1 MGKVDVQVSPD
12 ALEIWVRNKRKW
24 ETVCGRGIYEADGTP
39 PFSSLQGHGKG
50 ALYKQ
55 VLAWTASRDGT
66 TLEEVQMTLEGTET
80 LCQWW
85 PQETM

>member
-1 MGKVDVQVSPD
+1 M
-12 ALEIWVRNKRKW
+12 
-24 ETVCGRGIYEADGTP
+24 VCGICIYEADGAR

-55 VLAWTASRDGT
+55 VLAWTASGVGT